1 MFPTEGIVYIDGH
14 VLLGKFLATEE
25 EGRIK
30 VLTQIRKSGLEADQD
45 RPGM

>member
-1 MFPTEGIVYIDGH
+1 MFPTEGIVYIDGQ

-30 VLTQIRKSGLEADQD
+30 VVTQARKNGFEPDQE